1 MLRLAIAVLS
11 VALADSIN
19 PTTVGPALYLA
30 TVPGRRRRVA
40 EFTAGVFAVNLTA
53 GLLLTI
59 GPGRLLVGLIPS
71 PQKNTK
77 HAIELAAGIIL
88 VISSLAV
95 WVGRRKLSR
104 HELPMRDGGGSAV
117 LTGASL
123 AALELPTAVPY
134 FAIVAAIVAS
144 TAKLPA
150 ELGLVLLYN
159 VVFVLPL
166 VGILVVL
173 FVAGDRANPWLQKA
187 GAWLQRRWPVVLA
200 GFLLLLG
207 AGLTVLGG
215 TGLVKQ

>member
-1 MLRLAIAVLS
+1 VLRLAIAVLS

-95 WVGRRKLSR
+95 WLGRRKLSR

-173 FVAGDRANPWLQKA
+173 LVAGDRANPWLQKA
-187 GAWLQRRWPVVLA
+187 GAWLQRRWPAVLA
-200 GFLLLLG
+200 GFLLLVG

-215 TGLVKQ
+215 TGLVR